1 MSATALNLRLDPTVV
16 AMDRRRGH
24 RFQPPAAVLR
34 SVPAIHA
41 CEGEGFDALVRV
53 HYFLGG
59 WDWWITELDP
69 ATLEAFGFV
78 RSPMCPDGEWGT
90 VDLLELATTDAP
102 VRMRSEG
109 GAVAFRQPVERDCYW
124 QPRTLATVLA

>member
-1 MSATALNLRLDPTVV
+1 MSATALDLRLDPAVA

-24 RFQPPAAVLR
+24 RFQPPR
-34 SVPAIHA
+34 SVLGKVPQLLTTDGQGLEAVVH
-41 CEGEGFDALVRV
+41 V

-59 WDWWITELDP
+59 WDWWVTELDP

-102 VRMRSEG
+102 VRMRGPG